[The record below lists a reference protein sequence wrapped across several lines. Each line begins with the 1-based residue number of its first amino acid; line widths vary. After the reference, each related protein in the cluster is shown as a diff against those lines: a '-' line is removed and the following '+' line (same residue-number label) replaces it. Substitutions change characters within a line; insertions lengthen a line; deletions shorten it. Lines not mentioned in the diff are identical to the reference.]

1 MAAAATYSRQSTR
14 GPPRLI
20 PLPVTVDSERIRK
33 LVKKIGLE
41 MVADPELAKV
51 IDVPLKAKL
60 YRIDPGVKIFR
71 CKVQTPPG
79 KQFEI
84 RAEAYR
90 RIEAALEENG
100 IAFADNTPR
109 VALYHPAAAEVVATE
124 APGAKQHL
132 AAK

>member
-41 MVADPELAKV
+41 MVADPEFARV

-60 YRIDPGVKIFR
+60 YLHRPPDEAFFR
-71 CKVQTPPG
+71 VSFDHNLRQ
-79 KQFEI
+79 
-84 RAEAYR
+84 
-90 RIEAALEENG
+90 
-100 IAFADNTPR
+100 
-109 VALYHPAAAEVVATE
+109 V
-124 APGAKQHL
+124 
-132 AAK
+132 